1 MDDNGSGSGLLA
13 GVILGVIAGVTLGML
28 LAPQAGRDTR
38 ELVEK
43 TIRSGVERIRK
54 NGDEAAL
61 EEE

>member
-28 LAPQAGRDTR
+28 LTPQAGRDTR

-43 TIRSGVERIRK
+43 TIRSGVGKDPEKR
-54 NGDEAAL
+54 
-61 EEE
+61 